1 MTGGAGTTD
10 EKASRRLRVRPG
22 SRHMVEPETIFRRFL
37 LWAAI
42 CCVSAAPSFA
52 WAHEEFHRGA
62 MVLGVALFT
71 IAYTAFTSTE
81 RFEQFHRRPF
91 VRRTLYIGY
100 GARMAATIILPVGAA
115 VDLLPGML
123 SVNLVQQGAGLD
135 PHTFGGTLLTTI
147 AQGTLLNVLLG
158 LFMLF
163 VYGIQRLT
171 MKPPEAVQ
179 GFEVVMPVVTLEPK
193 N

>member
-1 MTGGAGTTD
+1 
-10 EKASRRLRVRPG
+10 
-22 SRHMVEPETIFRRFL
+22 MVEPETIFRRFL

-71 IAYTAFTSTE
+71 IAYTVFTSTE
-81 RFEQFHRRPF
+81 RFEQFYRRPF

-100 GARMAATIILPVGAA
+100 GARLAASIVFPVG
-115 VDLLPGML
+115 VGMDLLPGML
-123 SVNLVQQGAGLD
+123 SVNLVQGAFRLD

-147 AQGTLLNVLLG
+147 VQGTFLNIILV
-158 LFMLF
+158 LFMSM
-163 VYGIQRLT
+163 VYAIQRAT
-171 MKPPEAVQ
+171 MRPPEAVQ
-179 GFEVVMPVVTLEPK
+179 GFEVVIPVIPVEAK

>member
-1 MTGGAGTTD
+1 
-10 EKASRRLRVRPG
+10 
-22 SRHMVEPETIFRRFL
+22 MVEPETIFRRFV

-71 IAYTAFTSTE
+71 IAYTVCTSTE
-81 RFEQFHRRPF
+81 RLEQFHRRPF

-100 GARMAATIILPVGAA
+100 GARLAASIVFPVG
-115 VDLLPGML
+115 VGMDLLPGML
-123 SVNLVQQGAGLD
+123 SVNLVQGAFRLD
-135 PHTFGGTLLTTI
+135 PHAFGGTLLTTI
-147 AQGTLLNVLLG
+147 VQGTLLNVLLG

-171 MKPPEAVQ
+171 MKPPETAQ
-179 GFEVVMPVVTLEPK
+179 GFDVVMPVIPAAPQDS
-193 N
+193 

>member
-1 MTGGAGTTD
+1 MSDA
-10 EKASRRLRVRPG
+10 P
-22 SRHMVEPETIFRRFL
+22 TILKRFL
-37 LWAAI
+37 LWAGI

-100 GARMAATIILPVGAA
+100 GARLAASIVFPVG
-115 VDLLPGML
+115 VGMDLLPGML
-123 SVNLVQQGAGLD
+123 SVNLVQGAFRLN
-135 PHTFGGTLLTTI
+135 PHTFAGTLLTTVV
-147 AQGTLLNVLLG
+147 QGTLLNVLLG
-158 LFMLF
+158 LFMLS

-171 MKPPEAVQ
+171 MKPPGAVQ
-179 GFEVVMPVVTLEPK
+179 GFEVVMPVVWVEPK

>member
-1 MTGGAGTTD
+1 
-10 EKASRRLRVRPG
+10 
-22 SRHMVEPETIFRRFL
+22 MVEPETIFRRFL

-71 IAYTAFTSTE
+71 IAYTVFTSTE
-81 RFEQFHRRPF
+81 RFERFHRRPF

-100 GARMAATIILPVGAA
+100 GARMAASIVFPLGVGM
-115 VDLLPGML
+115 DLLPGML

-147 AQGTLLNVLLG
+147 VQGTLLNVLLG

-163 VYGIQRLT
+163 VYFVQRAT

-179 GFEVVMPVVTLEPK
+179 GFEVVMPVASVGPK

>member
-1 MTGGAGTTD
+1 MLDA
-10 EKASRRLRVRPG
+10 PI
-22 SRHMVEPETIFRRFL
+22 IFRRFL
-37 LWAAI
+37 LWAAV

-71 IAYTAFTSTE
+71 VAYTAFTSTE
-81 RFEQFHRRPF
+81 RFERFHRRPF

-100 GARMAATIILPVGAA
+100 GARMAATVVFPVGASL
-115 VDLLPGML
+115 DLLPGML
-123 SVNLVQQGAGLD
+123 SVNLVQHGAGLD

-147 AQGTLLNVLLG
+147 VQGTLLNVLLV

-163 VYGIQRLT
+163 VYAIQRAT

-179 GFEVVMPVVTLEPK
+179 GFEVVMPVVPMVPKEP
-193 N
+193 

>member
-1 MTGGAGTTD
+1 
-10 EKASRRLRVRPG
+10 
-22 SRHMVEPETIFRRFL
+22 MVEPETIFRRFM

-100 GARMAATIILPVGAA
+100 GARMAASIVFPVG
-115 VDLLPGML
+115 VGMDLLPGML
-123 SVNLVQQGAGLD
+123 SVNLVQQGLRLD
-135 PHTFGGTLLTTI
+135 PHSFGGTLLTTI
-147 AQGTLLNVLLG
+147 VQGTLLNVLLA

-179 GFEVVMPVVTLEPK
+179 GFEVVMPAVSVGSK